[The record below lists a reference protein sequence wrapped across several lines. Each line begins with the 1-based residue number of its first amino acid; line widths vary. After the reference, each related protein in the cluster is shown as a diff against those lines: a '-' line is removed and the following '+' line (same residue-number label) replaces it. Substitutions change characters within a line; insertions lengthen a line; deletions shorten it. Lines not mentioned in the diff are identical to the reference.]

1 MFLDPSALLDGPRG
15 RRLCLEILLDGA
27 RRADTPEAREAVQA
41 AFWAAHGL
49 EAGSVAVMSFSDGT
63 EPFVEP
69 EVTARD
75 AAAAL
80 AALPVPEI
88 TPAVLSDALEVSVG
102 AAMYWQPPDGT
113 DVLAADDAM
122 TPVLAAVAIEV
133 ARSPEARAWGERIDP
148 DDQWT
153 VHFDGA
159 DLPAA
164 DPRPLL
170 RRWRG
175 DTTRHELASAARDPG
190 ERWSGIWWSTP
201 PRVLAVTTGSGPIG
215 EPLRLRN
222 VEDGMGWQ
230 SARVR
235 RVSVPEG
242 RVVEIT
248 GPEDWAALCQRHPL
262 VVTASRRGDWEHIA
276 GHRGVWV
283 QPDWASV
290 AGEAVGVHVSVAG
303 YLATAGRGIAVGEG
317 GMSVMAGWSPDET
330 FWFDPVSP
338 TGSDEHWVRD
348 EPSGRWHP
356 A

>member
-1 MFLDPSALLDGPRG
+1 MSLDPSALLAGPRG
-15 RRLCLEILLDGA
+15 RRLCLELLLEGA
-27 RRADTPEAREAVQA
+27 RRADGPETREAVRA
-41 AFWAAHGL
+41 VSWAAHGL
-49 EAGSVAVMSFSDGT
+49 ESGSVAVMSFSDGT
-63 EPFVEP
+63 EPFVAQHVSP
-69 EVTARD
+69 AR
-75 AAAAL
+75 AAGAL
-80 AALPVPEI
+80 AGLPVPEI

-122 TPVLAAVAIEV
+122 TPALAAVAIEV
-133 ARSPEARAWGERIDP
+133 ARSAPAGTWGDRTDP

-164 DPRPLL
+164 DPRPILE
-170 RRWRG
+170 RWRT

-201 PRVLAVTTGSGPIG
+201 PRVLAVTTGAGATR

-235 RVSVPEG
+235 RVIVPAG
-242 RVVEIT
+242 PVVEIA
-248 GPEDWAALCQRHPL
+248 GPEDWADLCQRHPL
-262 VVTASRRGDWEHIA
+262 VLTASRRGDWEHIA
-276 GHRGVWV
+276 DHRCVWV

-290 AGEAVGVHVSVAG
+290 AEEAVGVHVSVAG
-303 YLATAGRGIAVGEG
+303 YLATAGRAVAVGDL

-330 FWFDPVSP
+330 FWFDPVIP

-348 EPSGRWHP
+348 GSSGRWHP